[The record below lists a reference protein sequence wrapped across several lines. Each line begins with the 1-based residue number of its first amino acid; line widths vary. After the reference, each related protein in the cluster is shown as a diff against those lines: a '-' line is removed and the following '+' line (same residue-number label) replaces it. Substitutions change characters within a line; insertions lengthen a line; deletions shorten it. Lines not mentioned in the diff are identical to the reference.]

1 MRWRARHRAVAGLRR
16 RRVLAVAGRRRKRR
30 GGHRR
35 LLRRPRDRRRH
46 AEAAVVSLRRVRL
59 HRPRSAAIA
68 QESAPD
74 RFTLRPKSA
83 PLTPRWRARAGITW
97 VSDRTGPR
105 RRRAKERRRVG
116 RTNIN
121 GRNSCEEFHARFA
134 AVSHFSRFVA
144 PEKVTLARAGGGGAA
159 VMGEGGRSED
169 ADGRLTRIAARARGC
184 SLDAQIQTTFII
196 FE

>member
-35 LLRRPRDRRRH
+35 LLLRPRDRRRH
-46 AEAAVVSLRRVRL
+46 AEPAVVRLCRRVRL

-144 PEKVTLARAGGGGAA
+144 PEKVTLARAGGGG
-159 VMGEGGRSED
+159 G
-169 ADGRLTRIAARARGC
+169 DGRGREKWRRGRTRG
-184 SLDAQIQTTFII
+184 Q
-196 FE
+196 